1 MQEKADLRTADV
13 DDDLD
18 RGEDRLWRGHARAVI
33 ATFCGG
39 VVLLVLFVA
48 LLNPFGNLPTGLF
61 GRHVVMDINQRF
73 QYPALIR
80 EKNFDSFVLGTSTS
94 RLLDPDQLAA
104 KFGGRFINLAI
115 NSGRAWE
122 QAELGKLAVRNVPH
136 PRNVLI
142 GLDYVWCAMDADVDR
157 ITERG
162 FPEWMFD
169 DDPYND
175 VPFMLNFRTVEIAA
189 RKLFYHLGFIGPR
202 VPSNGYEVFVPP
214 EADYD
219 AKKAARKIWRGRR
232 RNAKRAPYLANEA
245 ERKAWRFPALSWLDT
260 FLGSLPP
267 ETNKMLMWMP
277 VHIAGRPPVGT
288 VQLAR
293 EEECKLRVAAM
304 AARHKAHDVDFRI
317 TSAITKNDKNY
328 WDRLH
333 YRVPI
338 ATQIVDELAQAVKTG
353 VDSPK
358 KLWVYSA
365 GPAAGK
371 L

>member
-1 MQEKADLRTADV
+1 MQETASAPTENV
-13 DDDLD
+13 DARDAHQD
-18 RGEDRLWRGHARAVI
+18 RHWRAHARAVI
-33 ATFCGG
+33 ATFCVGA
-39 VVLLVLFVA
+39 LLLALFVA
-48 LLNPFGNLPTGLF
+48 LLNPFGNLPTGVF

-80 EKNFDSFVLGTSTS
+80 EKQFDSFVLGTSTS
-94 RLLDPDQLAA
+94 RLLNPDRLAA

-122 QAELGKLAVRNVPH
+122 QVELGKLALRNVPK

-142 GLDYVWCAMDADVDR
+142 GLDYVWCVMDADENRV
-157 ITERG
+157 TKRG
-162 FPEWMFD
+162 FPDWMFD

-175 VPFMLNFRTVEIAA
+175 LPFMLNFRTVEIAG
-189 RKLFYHLGFIGPR
+189 RKLAYHLGLIGPR
-202 VPSNGYEVFVPP
+202 IPSNGYEVFVPP
-214 EADYD
+214 EDQYD
-219 AKKAARKIWRGRR
+219 AKKAARKIWKGRR
-232 RNAKRAPYLANEA
+232 RNSRRPPYIASEA

-260 FLGSLPP
+260 YLGALPA
-267 ETNKMLMWMP
+267 ETNVMLMWMP

-288 VQLAR
+288 VRRAR
-293 EEECKLRVAAM
+293 EEECKLRVAEI

-317 TSAITKNDKNY
+317 SSDITRNDLNY

-333 YRVPI
+333 YRVGI
-338 ATQIVDELAQAVKTG
+338 AAQIVGELALAVKTG
-353 VDSPK
+353 ADSPK